1 MPYASGLGASLG
13 FGVEGTPG
21 TEATPTA
28 WYEFLSESLALTPTY
43 LDSAGLKQGQA
54 FKRGART
61 AISRYDVNGDL
72 VFEFADRGVSATG
85 GKGMGFLLHYAL
97 GSPATGAQQLG
108 ATSAWQ
114 QVHVPGTTAGLSLT
128 AEVGRPQIASPY
140 TSIRFG
146 YSGIKFS
153 GWELTCSDG
162 ALAQLKLTADGM
174 NCTTTGSVTQ
184 PVYAAAAYQASIFSF
199 VDAYAGGFLIGTG
212 TQAGTGSLPG
222 TGGTGTGTGNYTTLT
237 GTASVS
243 HVVKGFT
250 LTAARP
256 VASER
261 YGFGNAGI
269 KREQLENGIPTI
281 TGTLDAEFTN
291 RTEFYDLFSTNA
303 TRSLQLDFAH
313 GINGS
318 GADGAAGST
327 GTGAYRLS
335 LVMPFVK
342 FKTDPLAVGG
352 PDLIPE
358 SIGFECYDDGSGQAG
373 GSPLQ
378 IRLVSQDQAF

>member
-1 MPYASGLGASLG
+1 
-13 FGVEGTPG
+13 
-21 TEATPTA
+21 
-28 WYEFLSESLALTPTY
+28 
-43 LDSAGLKQGQA
+43 Q
-54 FKRGART
+54 RT

-114 QVHVPGTTAGLSLT
+114 QVHVPGTTDGLSLT
-128 AEVGRPQIASPY
+128 CEVGRPQIASPY

-184 PVYAAAAYQASIFSF
+184 PVFAAAAYQSQIFSF

-212 TQAGTGSLPG
+212 TQVGTGSLPG

-250 LTAARP
+250 LTGARP
-256 VASER
+256 VAGER

-269 KREQLENGIPTI
+269 KREQLSNGIPTI

-335 LVMPFVK
+335 IVLPFVK
-342 FKTDPLAVGG
+342 FKSDPLAVGG
-352 PDLIPE
+352 PDLVPE
-358 SIGFECYDDGSGQAG
+358 SIGFEAYDDGSGQAG
-373 GSPLQ
+373 GAPLQ

>member
-13 FGVEGTPG
+13 FGVESTPG
-21 TEATPTA
+21 TEVAPTA
-28 WYEFLSESLALTPTY
+28 WYEFLSESLALNPTY

-61 AISRYDVNGDL
+61 SISRYDVNGDITIEH
-72 VFEFADRGVSATG
+72 FDRGVSATG
-85 GKGMGFLLHYAL
+85 GKGMGFLWHYAM

-108 ATSAWQ
+108 ATTAWQ
-114 QVHVPGTTAGLSLT
+114 QVHQFGTTAGLSLT
-128 AEVGRPQIASPY
+128 TEVGRPQAASPY
-140 TSIRFG
+140 TSNRFG
-146 YSGIKFS
+146 YSGIKFA
-153 GWELTCSDG
+153 GFEFTCSDG

-174 NCTTTGSVTQ
+174 NCTTSGTIVQ
-184 PVYAAAAYQASIFSF
+184 PVFAAAAYQSGIFSF
-199 VDAYAGGFLIGTG
+199 ADAYLFQIGTG
-212 TQAGTGSLPG
+212 TQAGTGATPG

-237 GTASVS
+237 GTANVA

-256 VASER
+256 IASER
-261 YGFGNAGI
+261 YGFGSAGI
-269 KREQLENGIPTI
+269 KREQLESGIPTL

-291 RTEFYDLFSTNA
+291 RTEFYDLFSSNA

-313 GINGS
+313 GISGS

-335 LVMPFVK
+335 FVLPFVK
-342 FKTDPLAVGG
+342 FKADPLSVGG

-358 SIGFECYDDGSGQAG
+358 SISFEAYDDGG
-373 GSPLQ
+373 GVPVQ
-378 IRLVSQDQAF
+378 VRLVSQDQAF